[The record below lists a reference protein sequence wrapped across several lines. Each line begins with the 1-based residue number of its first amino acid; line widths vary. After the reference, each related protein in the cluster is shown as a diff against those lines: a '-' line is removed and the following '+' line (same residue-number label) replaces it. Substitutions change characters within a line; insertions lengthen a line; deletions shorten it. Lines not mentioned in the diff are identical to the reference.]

1 MQYEE
6 ALIIGRRRRADAAVA
21 LSGYI
26 RERAIEVCAVKPA
39 KHASLDCREFV
50 PVGEESLKEVIFRR
64 GPTGDME
71 AHVLVVD
78 NDGTAKAC
86 SQRTYPT
93 QIAMQLAWSIPLPVY
108 PGKDGQLMA
117 HIAEEVNRKAQ
128 TIIQL
133 PEL

>member
-26 RERAIEVCAVKPA
+26 REKAMEVCAVKPA
-39 KHASLDCREFV
+39 KGASLDSCEFV
-50 PVGEESLKEVIFRR
+50 PVGEENLKEVIFRR
-64 GPTGDME
+64 GPSGDME
-71 AHVLVVD
+71 AHVVVVD

-86 SQRTYPT
+86 TQRTYPT
-93 QIAMQLAWSIPLPVY
+93 QIALQLAWSIPLPVY
-108 PGKDGQLMA
+108 AGKDGQLMA

-128 TIIQL
+128 SIIQL
-133 PEL
+133 PDL

>member
-6 ALIIGRRRRADAAVA
+6 AVIIGKRRRADAAVA

-26 RERAIEVCAVKPA
+26 RERAMEVCAVKPA
-39 KHASLDCREFV
+39 KGASLNSREFV
-50 PVGEESLKEVIFRR
+50 PVGEENLKEVIFRR

-71 AHVLVVD
+71 AHVVVVD

-86 SQRTYPT
+86 TQRTYPT
-93 QIAMQLAWSIPLPVY
+93 QIALQLAWSIPLPVY
-108 PGKDGQLMA
+108 AGKDGQLMA
-117 HIAEEVNRKAQ
+117 HRAEEINRKVQ
-128 TIIQL
+128 GIVQL